1 MYFVTIIVVSGL
13 HTNYDLMEELI
24 SCKKAVAKVMFG
36 APNVWL
42 WSIYFSAFNAN
53 FLTEKLQVCI
63 VSAKTSSL
71 TILQI
76 KNCLCVFLMD

>member
-1 MYFVTIIVVSGL
+1 MYSDNIIVVSGL
-13 HTNYDLMEELI
+13 LTNYDLTEELI
-24 SCKKAVAKVMFG
+24 SCKKAVTKVMSG
-36 APNVWL
+36 APNVWIQ
-42 WSIYFSAFNAN
+42 SIYFSAFNAN

-76 KNCLCVFLMD
+76 